1 MRLTDILLEY
11 TDKTINTTIDRW
23 KETNPSIDPALAKQV
38 IQRFDQVKGSL
49 QQKLQQ
55 IALSDELKQGNNY
68 LNIDKYSWD
77 DMVKLLRSLPEKDDK
92 VKKDAIAMFMEK
104 EAIDKGIA
112 SSYVIRF
119 MNNRRNLKYALENG
133 TEDENFTKEE
143 VKKLVPQR
151 LIMSGQF
158 LDPRAWDF
166 GQMEHMLDA
175 LFPYYGKEEEGGE
188 QNTATT
194 DADKVYEQN
203 GIEIYR
209 GDAQHKCVAY
219 NPTEGGRKKYGW
231 CIAQTGNSNYDYY
244 RFQQGTNRMF
254 YICFDRNQPESN
266 KWHAFVIH
274 VGEDN
279 SQYWATS
286 AKNDGDNNSKT
297 WEGLSKF
304 IDPQTWDRIKGLQ
317 DVFKYIPPSKAEIA
331 SAALRGKKLSAG
343 DFRELDYDTKEQYI
357 QSNAGSLSPDI
368 LKILDKE
375 LKNLAINY
383 GQKFPYADL
392 KDNEGLAKRYAVF
405 RFRHTNYSKD
415 PIPLPYVKY
424 LDEEAKQKY
433 LNTFDDNLTYEY
445 IEKFFGPKAT
455 EDYVQ
460 KQVDNFDFLPKEA
473 MKYIK
478 DPKQRKIF
486 EVYSKLFEPWQ
497 FGDKTNL
504 DEEEL
509 STSFDMPE
517 QNVDPKPLT
526 AKQWAQ
532 LSPEDRKIIINLA
545 KQVNGK
551 EKYST
556 LLYALPYVFEDNGKT
571 RVLLPMT
578 NNDYSYEN
586 WVMVDEN
593 NNVVKKDISGDA
605 YQVGEQPLI
614 LGFPNID
621 EDPRR
626 VYDMSELKPTGNLKE
641 IKVNNPGYTEKE
653 YKDLINMLDEQEL
666 SGTYYSILEKYIPA
680 KVVRNRRLSILE
692 FWEYVDPK
700 NRIPLMK
707 ELQQYYDDNTEEDL
721 DEIKVNNP
729 LLKNKYT
736 KYEDEFYSIDPNK
749 LSEYLYTKYN
759 RESVDLF
766 IQDEEGFGEEEQY
779 YENPE
784 NSTNEEIEE
793 WANDCIEHWGGD
805 DIYNEEDENF
815 EEQFLR
821 ERLQFRAGIRN

>member
-1 MRLTDILLEY
+1 MKLTDILNDKPILIREY
-11 TDKTINTTIDRW
+11 TEKTINTTIERW
-23 KETNPSIDPALAKQV
+23 QETNPSIDVALAKQV
-38 IQRFDQVKGSL
+38 IQRFDQVKSGLST
-49 QQKLQQ
+49 KLQQ
-55 IALSDELKQGNNY
+55 VALPDELKQGQNY

-92 VKKDAIAMFMEK
+92 IKKDAIAMFMEK
-104 EAIDKGIA
+104 ERIDKGIA

-119 MNNRRNLKYALENG
+119 MNNRRNLKYAIENG
-133 TEDENFTKEE
+133 TEDGNFTKEE
-143 VKKLVPQR
+143 VKKLIPQR
-151 LIMSGQF
+151 LIMAGQF

-203 GIEIYR
+203 GIEIYK
-209 GDAQHKCVAY
+209 GDAQHKCVSY

-286 AKNDGDNNSKT
+286 AKNDGDNNSKS

-304 IDPQTWDRIKGLQ
+304 VDPQTWDRIKGLQ
-317 DVFKYIPPSKAEIA
+317 RVFKYIPPSKAEIA
-331 SAALRGKKLSAG
+331 SAALRGKKLSAA
-343 DFRELDYDTKEQYI
+343 DFIELDYDTKEQYV
-357 QSNAGSLSPDI
+357 QSNAGSLSPEI
-368 LKILDKE
+368 LGVLDKE

-383 GQKFPYADL
+383 GQKFPYSDL

-424 LDEEAKQKY
+424 LDDEAKQKY
-433 LNTFDDNLTYEY
+433 LATFDDNLTYEY

-460 KQVDNFDFLPKEA
+460 KQVNNFDFLPKDA
-473 MKYIK
+473 IKYIK

-486 EVYSKLFEPWQ
+486 EVYSKLFEPWK

-509 STSFDMPE
+509 STSFDMPV
-517 QNVDPKPLT
+517 QDVDPKPIT
-526 AKQWAQ
+526 AKQWNQ
-532 LSPEDRKIIINLA
+532 LSPEDKDVIFKLA
-545 KQVNGK
+545 FKANGK
-551 EKYST
+551 DKYST
-556 LLYALPYVFEDNGKT
+556 LLYALPYIIESGNENY
-571 RVLLPMT
+571 VLLPIK
-578 NNDYSYEN
+578 NDDYSYED
-586 WVMVDEN
+586 WVLVDSN
-593 NNVVKKDISGDA
+593 DRVIKKYNGSEYKI
-605 YQVGEQPLI
+605 GEQPLV

-626 VYDMSELKPTGNLKE
+626 VYPMSDLKSAGDNINE
-641 IKVNNPGYTEKE
+641 IKVNKPQPYHYEKDILPGLMALDHHINSLDYKFYNSLLKKYKYNNTAVISFFNNLNNIDKLNFH
-653 YKDLINMLDEQEL
+653 KDLYD
-666 SGTYYSILEKYIPA
+666 YI
-680 KVVRNRRLSILE
+680 KKNNIE
-692 FWEYVDPK
+692 VD
-700 NRIPLMK
+700 
-707 ELQQYYDDNTEEDL
+707 YD
-721 DEIKVNNP
+721 IKMGNHGN
-729 LLKNKYT
+729 
-736 KYEDEFYSIDPNK
+736 
-749 LSEYLYTKYN
+749 
-759 RESVDLF
+759 
-766 IQDEEGFGEEEQY
+766 
-779 YENPE
+779 
-784 NSTNEEIEE
+784 EIEGG
-793 WANDCIEHWGGD
+793 IE
-805 DIYNEEDENF
+805 ESF

-821 ERLQFRAGIRN
+821 ERLQSRAGLR